1 MRRDDSYRLSRI
13 VELGRQLSEVIEQE
27 RITRA
32 DILGSFKVQWL
43 ITTPL
48 YNIGE
53 QAYCVSQEFKEAH
66 PELPWSGV
74 AGMRHRL
81 VHDYEGTNWSLISA
95 IVFDELP
102 EFIDGVERILGNSE

>member
-1 MRRDDSYRLSRI
+1 MKRDDPYRLSRI
-13 VELGRQLSEVIEQE
+13 VEIGHQLSEVMAQE

-32 DILGSFKVQWL
+32 DILDSLKVQWL

-53 QAYCVSQEFKEAH
+53 QAHCVSQEFKEAH

-74 AGMRHRL
+74 SGMRHRL
-81 VHDYEGTNWSLISA
+81 VHDYEGTNWSLIST

-102 EFIDGVERILGNSE
+102 EFVDGVERILNNME